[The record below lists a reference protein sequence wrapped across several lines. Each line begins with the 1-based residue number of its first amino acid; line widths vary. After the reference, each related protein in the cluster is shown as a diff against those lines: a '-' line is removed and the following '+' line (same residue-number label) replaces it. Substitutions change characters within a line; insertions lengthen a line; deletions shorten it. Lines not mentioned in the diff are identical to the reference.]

1 MKVISFYIESN
12 LLLREGFEKKPY
24 KLGLLG
30 QLKVGSRLEN
40 NGPQANSLFGWFLK
54 GKKIY
59 IMSFQC
65 NF

>member
-12 LLLREGFEKKPY
+12 LLFREGFEKKPY

-40 NGPQANSLFGWFLK
+40 NGPQANSLFGWFL
-54 GKKIY
+54 
-59 IMSFQC
+59 
-65 NF
+65 NT